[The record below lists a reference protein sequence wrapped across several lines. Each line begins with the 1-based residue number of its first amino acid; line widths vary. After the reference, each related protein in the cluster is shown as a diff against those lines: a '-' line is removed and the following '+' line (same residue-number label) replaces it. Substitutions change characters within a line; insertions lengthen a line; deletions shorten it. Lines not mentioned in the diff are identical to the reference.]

1 MVPVADIFRFFS
13 SLLPLRHW
21 KVRVFG
27 GVSSSFLPPP
37 PPPQSHCQVGWGV
50 VGREMLLPEPVMWP
64 RDGGA
69 CVPGGK
75 QGMRVCVRMDE
86 AWRLRKERW
95 ASATGGSFHPNL
107 MSLL

>member
-1 MVPVADIFRFFS
+1 
-13 SLLPLRHW
+13 
-21 KVRVFG
+21 
-27 GVSSSFLPPP
+27 
-37 PPPQSHCQVGWGV
+37 
-50 VGREMLLPEPVMWP
+50 MLLPEPVMWP

-95 ASATGGSFHPNL
+95 ASATGRSSHPKL
-107 MSLL
+107 TSLL